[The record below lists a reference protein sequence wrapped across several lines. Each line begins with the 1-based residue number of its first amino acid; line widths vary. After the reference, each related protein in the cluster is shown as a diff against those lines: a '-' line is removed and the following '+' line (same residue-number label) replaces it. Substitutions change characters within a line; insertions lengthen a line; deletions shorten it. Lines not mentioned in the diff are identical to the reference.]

1 MKELLRRKSVRAG
14 LLAIVL
20 IVVVGIVG
28 LNVRSAQ
35 RRKEYNGHV
44 EAAEKYLTELD
55 YEQAIAEYTLALEI
69 EPKSEEMLN
78 ALEQTYLAYAQSLA
92 DEGEWERAIAVLD
105 EGVWRIGGEHLTE
118 KREEIRKVQ
127 IPFEPTDIQIAG
139 YDLFDDYFEELRGIF
154 CEENEAKTGVSGSVS
169 TKDVRREYGGGE
181 GYILER
187 QDDASGDK
195 VILKYLTISR
205 PDVSFHYEVCDSAS
219 GSLTIDFTIDNRWDL
234 IFDDGDDYAEVPV
247 SVPVMPGD
255 NYEQW
260 CQMMQI
266 DKIKKLYIQDTQDR
280 VNIWG
285 FNNGGYSEW
294 TADETDACGI
304 PGCLSCGYTTWTLW
318 TPDQNTQFQIWL
330 HMDAEG
336 NIVHCRYT
344 THMTGRHKGKNYDHR

>member
-1 MKELLRRKSVRAG
+1 MKELLRKKSVRAG

-20 IVVVGIVG
+20 IVAVGIAG

-92 DEGEWERAIAVLD
+92 DAGEWERAMAVLE
-105 EGVWRIGGEHLTE
+105 EGLSRIGGDSLYE

-127 IPFEPTDIQIAG
+127 IPFETTDIRIAD
-139 YDLFDDYFEELRGIF
+139 YDLYDDYFEELCGIF
-154 CEENEAKTGVSGSVS
+154 CEENEAETGVSGSVS
-169 TKDVRREYGGGE
+169 TKDVRPEYGGGE
-181 GYILER
+181 GYIWES
-187 QDDASGDK
+187 QDASGDK
-195 VILKYLTISR
+195 VISKYLSIMR
-205 PDVSFHYEVCDSAS
+205 PDVSFAYTVTDWAS
-219 GSLTIDFTIDNRWDL
+219 GSLDIDFTIDNRLDL
-234 IFDDGDDYAEVPV
+234 IFDVGDDYAEVPI

-266 DKIKKLYIQDTQDR
+266 DKIKKLYIQDTHDR
-280 VNIWG
+280 VNMWG

-294 TADETDACGI
+294 TADETDAWGI
-304 PGCLSCGYTTWTLW
+304 PGCLACTYETWI
-318 TPDQNTQFQIWL
+318 PDHNKVFQISL
-330 HMDAEG
+330 YMDAEG
-336 NIVHCRYT
+336 NIVHCQYT
-344 THMTGRHKGKNYDHR
+344 THIDRQT

>member
-14 LLAIVL
+14 LLVIVL
-20 IVVVGIVG
+20 IVAVGIAG
-28 LNVRSAQ
+28 LNVRSVQ

-181 GYILER
+181 GYILES

-234 IFDDGDDYAEVPV
+234 IFDVGDDYAEVPV

-294 TADETDACGI
+294 TADETDALGI
-304 PGCLSCGYTTWTLW
+304 PGCLACTYATWI
-318 TPDQNTQFQIWL
+318 PDHNKVFQISL
-330 HMDAEG
+330 YMDEEG
-336 NIVHCRYT
+336 NMVHCRYT
-344 THMTGRHKGKNYDHR
+344 THIKRQT